1 WMMTADSHRSNRIG
15 KAIVVLTA
23 FVCVS
28 IAIGVSYFRTQSRRK
43 SVATVI
49 QQIKHGEPFE
59 RMLAIRGIAQE
70 LRGQAEL
77 EQVFPHVMEATKDE
91 SDIVRDAAAS
101 ALPIFVGGSDRPIA
115 PPKTEPDAALLAR
128 CTKVEDALLAL
139 LKTKP
144 RTRGCDLQLVPSLID
159 VTSIP

>member
-1 WMMTADSHRSNRIG
+1 
-15 KAIVVLTA
+15 
-23 FVCVS
+23 
-28 IAIGVSYFRTQSRRK
+28 

-101 ALPIFVGGSDRPIA
+101 VLPIFVGGSDRPIA
-115 PPKTEPDAALLAR
+115 PPKPEPDAALLAR
-128 CTKVEDALLAL
+128 CKKVENALLAL

-144 RTRGCDLQLVPSLID
+144 RTRGCDLQLVPSLTD
-159 VTSIP
+159 VTSIPKEGKNRIIIADVNHVLYFRVFGGDGKLVVDLDERR